1 MVFSCPTC
9 SEDIEDSRSFQGHNR
24 PECDR
29 CCACFP
35 ILEFV
40 GHKCKVPGPVMC
52 EDCFK
57 VYASVKDLKL
67 HLSQS
72 GHMCKFECGDCGE
85 PRPTLDLK

>member
-1 MVFSCPTC
+1 MTGVMHASLKESLLVINARF
-9 SEDIEDSRSFQGHNR
+9 
-24 PECDR
+24 
-29 CCACFP
+29 
-35 ILEFV
+35 L
-40 GHKCKVPGPVMC
+40 PGPVMC